1 MKFDRKTKIYIYQDP
16 IDMRLGFE
24 RLSFLIREE
33 MDKNIDI
40 GDLFLFLGR
49 NKRRLKGLRFD
60 GSGLVIFTKR
70 MEKKKGFMNV
80 RDLGGRIE
88 ISHQELELILHGS
101 VLRKYLPMGATSVKN
116 NFHGTSTY
124 C

>member
-1 MKFDRKTKIYIYQDP
+1 MKFDRKTKIYIYQEP

-33 MDKNIDI
+33 MAKNIDV

-80 RDLGGRIE
+80 RDLEGRIE
-88 ISHQELELILHGS
+88 ISHQDLELILHGS
-101 VLRKYLPMGATSVKN
+101 VLRKYLPMGVASTKN
-116 NFHGTSTY
+116 DFNVTTAS

>member
-1 MKFDRKTKIYIYQDP
+1 MKFDRKTKIYIYGES

-33 MDKNIDI
+33 MGKNIDI

-60 GSGLVIFTKR
+60 GSGLVLFTKR
-70 MEKKKGFMNV
+70 MEKKKGFMGV
-80 RDLGGRIE
+80 KDLEGRIE

-101 VLRKYLPMGATSVKN
+101 VLRKYLPMGKSLLKN
-116 NFHGTSTY
+116 EHHGAPANY
-124 C
+124 